1 MYNFLCLRS
10 GSSYCRHRSPQPCTQ
25 APYKRALDPG
35 HTCTQAVRL
44 SPGPCNAALAGEA
57 PVVDSFAGSD
67 LLPAVGW
74 LPAVEAG
81 AGSVGFPPEAG
92 AAGAGFPLM
101 LAPGGAGLLLTLASA
116 GAGLPLVLAVAGA
129 GLLLEFAVAEAGF
142 PLMSVFS
149 GHVSFFSTPDRTVSV
164 VGG

>member
-44 SPGPCNAALAGEA
+44 SPGHCNAALAGEA

-92 AAGAGFPLM
+92 AAGAGFPLVLALVGAGVWM
-101 LAPGGAGLLLTLASA
+101 VLAPA
-116 GAGLPLVLAVAGA
+116 GAGFPLALAS
-129 GLLLEFAVAEAGF
+129 AEAGF
-142 PLMSVFS
+142 PL
-149 GHVSFFSTPDRTVSV
+149 G
-164 VGG
+164 